1 MKLPILLTIFFG
13 YALAF
18 KRIPLKPRQVF
29 HSENLRYMLEKY
41 QGSNPKVDNKWDE
54 NLGNYL
60 DMQYYGPIQIGSPAQ
75 EFQVLFDTGSSNLWV
90 PCSQCSSTAC
100 RLHERFDCS
109 KSSTC
114 QETNTPFQI
123 QYGSGS
129 MSGHVDYDKVC
140 FEGDTPKLCCA
151 KSGFA
156 CATEE
161 PGNAFTSA
169 KFDGILGMGYETI
182 SVDHLETPFECVAKD
197 TSQCA
202 QNLFAFWLNRD
213 DSGRIGGEL
222 TLCGMDSNHYV
233 APITWL
239 PIPDNLEGYW
249 EFVGDGV
256 AVDTTQV
263 AGANT
268 KMICDS
274 GTSLISG
281 PTEDADKV
289 NQLIGAQYIGNG
301 EYEVDCKKLD
311 SLPQVIFTLGGKQF
325 PLTGNDYA
333 VKVKSLFG
341 ESCMSGFFGM
351 DMPPPRGPLW
361 ILGMNY
367 IGAYYSVF
375 DRGNNR
381 IGFAVSKS

>member
-1 MKLPILLTIFFG
+1 MKLLLVACLFLG
-13 YALAF
+13 YALAIR
-18 KRIPLKPRQVF
+18 KIPLHPKQVLQK
-29 HSENLRYMLEKY
+29 ENIRYMMEKY
-41 QGSNPKVDNKWDE
+41 NGKNDKFSEKWDE
-54 NLGNYL
+54 NLGDYL
-60 DMQYYGPIQIGSPAQ
+60 DLQYYGPIQIGTPAQ

-90 PCSQCSSTAC
+90 PCTHCNSLAC
-100 RLHERFDCS
+100 NLHQKFDCS
-109 KSSTC
+109 KSSSC
-114 QETNTPFQI
+114 EETNTPFEI
-123 QYGSGS
+123 HYGSGS

-140 FEGDTPKLCCA
+140 FEGDNPPLCCGRG
-151 KSGFA
+151 GFA

-197 TSQCA
+197 TSQCKE
-202 QNLFAFWLNRD
+202 NVFAFWLNRHVET
-213 DSGRIGGEL
+213 GQIGGEL
-222 TLCGMDSNHYV
+222 TLCGTDPDHYV
-233 APITWL
+233 APITWI

-281 PTEDADKV
+281 PTDDADKV
-289 NQLIGAQYIGNG
+289 NQLIGATYVGNG
-301 EYEVDCKKLD
+301 QYDVKCREVDT
-311 SLPQVIFTLGGKQF
+311 LPQVIFTLGGKQF
-325 PLTGNDYA
+325 PLTGNDYV
-333 VKVKSLFG
+333 VKVQNLFG
-341 ESCMSGFFGM
+341 ATCMSGFFGM

-361 ILGMNY
+361 ILGMNF
-367 IGAYYSVF
+367 IGKYYSVF
-375 DRGNNR
+375 DRGNNQ
-381 IGFAVSKS
+381 IGFAVSK